1 MKKYFA
7 VTIVFVLLTSVAF
20 ASTFDATSLPVVKSN
35 NSPVLP
41 PEIDQYNPTVQ
52 IMFQGNTN
60 GNAMSITCDG
70 LFYYEI
76 GYDGYIATYDLGGNP
91 VSLYSMSGGITAV
104 RSVFYN
110 PDDSLLYFKPWGT
123 DLMTVDPNNG
133 TTAVVYPEMFQST
146 NGQATLDICTGQ
158 IYEQHYGNVWIYDIT
173 TGLLIDSL
181 ELNPQYGSVYTITT
195 NHDHLFTA
203 AYGGGTVYVYER
215 DGTYVESINCSLGDY
230 EWTLSYCFFEELL
243 YIGEQSSST
252 WFGYSGVEGS
262 ECPDTF
268 SDVSIDMIP
277 HNPPINVL
285 PGNSFD
291 FTGTL
296 TNNTG
301 SPQSVDVA
309 IYLKDVPWGGFYGP
323 ILMFHDIPLDPYE
336 VYIDS
341 SASQFVP
348 GYAVLGDYTYIAY
361 CGDFPATPYDS
372 AWFDFTITDGSG
384 GYNVGIVCSDF
395 DNDWSEVQSLLL
407 ANGEI
412 NSANFTDARYTTPTL
427 ANLLAFDV
435 VIVWSNLE
443 FADNI
448 ALGDVLADYVEAG
461 GGVVTAEFCHLS
473 GSFSLAGRYMNDYSP
488 MGTGPTGFVTTN
500 LVVDDAGHP
509 IMAGVTTGTEYFDF
523 NAPLQGNTN
532 MVQHWDNGYN
542 GVVVNTD
549 VPRCVAMNDNFGTS
563 YRQWTGD
570 IGQMMV

>member
-1 MKKYFA
+1 MKRFFITLLA
-7 VTIVFVLLTSVAF
+7 VSMLSVIAQADTTLKGINQITPCETSKEG
-20 ASTFDATSLPVVKSN
+20 SSDITTYN
-35 NSPVLP
+35 PVLDISIP
-41 PEIDQYNPTVQ
+41 HDFSGGGHSNAIASD
-52 IMFQGNTN
+52 GNYYYVIN
-60 GNAMSITCDG
+60 GGAS
-70 LFYYEI
+70 
-76 GYDGYIATYDLGGNP
+76 GYGRIFRYD
-91 VSLYSMSGGITAV
+91 MSGNFVSSAPTYLDG
-104 RSVFYN
+104 REVFYN
-110 PDDSLLYFKPWGT
+110 PDD
-123 DLMTVDPNNG
+123 
-133 TTAVVYPEMFQST
+133 
-146 NGQATLDICTGQ
+146 
-158 IYEQHYGNVWIYDIT
+158 GNVYIKIFGEDLYT
-173 TGLLIDSL
+173 VNPVTGDTSL
-181 ELNPQYGSVYTITT
+181 VHSGIF
-195 NHDHLFTA
+195 HHLQSRIAFDA
-203 AYGGGTVYVYER
+203 ATQLMYEHADGTVYVVELSTGDLISTMTGFTYGSHGYNYAIATNGVHLFTWEDGGIVHAYEFN
-215 DGTYVESINCSLGDY
+215 GTYVESFTLPNGTY
-230 EWTLSYCFFEELL
+230 GWTLDVCNHRIWAADDADGG
-243 YIGEQSSST
+243 IGT
-252 WFGYSGVEGS
+252 WYGHINAGLPV
-262 ECPDTF
+262 
-268 SDVSIDMIP
+268 VSIDMVP
-277 HNPPINVL
+277 HNPPINIL

-296 TNNTG
+296 TNNTD

-341 SASQFVP
+341 NASQFVP

-395 DNDWSEVQSLLL
+395 DDDWSEVHDLLL
-407 ANGEI
+407 TNGEI
-412 NSANFTDARYTTPTL
+412 NSANFVDARYTTPTL

-443 FADNI
+443 FANNI

-461 GGVVTAEFCHLS
+461 GGVVTAEFCHLD